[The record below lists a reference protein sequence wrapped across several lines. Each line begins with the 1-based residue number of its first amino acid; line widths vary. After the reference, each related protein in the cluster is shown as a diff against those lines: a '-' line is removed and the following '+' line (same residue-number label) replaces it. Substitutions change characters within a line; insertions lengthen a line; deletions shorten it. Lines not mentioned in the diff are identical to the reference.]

1 MVCRELG
8 KILKNKSNPIFQF
21 INQHEVKKLVETRG
35 ESYIKPWFGQ
45 LMRGPQ
51 LIAYLIQLN
60 NWIEKYNVNIN
71 I

>member
-1 MVCRELG
+1 MELN
-8 KILKNKSNPIFQF
+8 KILKNKNNPIFQL
-21 INQHEVKKLVETRG
+21 INESEVRKLVETRG
-35 ESYIKPWFGQ
+35 ESYTKPWFGQ

-60 NWIEKYNVNIN
+60 NWIERCNVNIN